1 MTRTFCTGLMCALV
15 CVSAP
20 PARAQSAP
28 PAVPLFDNLG
38 THHYDITP
46 SVPLTQRY
54 FDQGLRLYYGFN
66 HAEAIRAF
74 QEAAR
79 RDPDCAM
86 CYWGIAL
93 ALGPNINAPMER
105 DAALAA
111 YEAIQKA
118 LAREQAAS
126 PKERA
131 LIRALA
137 ARYAA
142 DPPQDQRVGWD
153 RVCWNVDDD
162 TGQSDLQKTSGGF
175 LLNTSR
181 RGA

>member
-1 MTRTFCTGLMCALV
+1 MTRTFCTGRMCALV

-28 PAVPLFDNLG
+28 PAGPLFDNLG

-46 SVPLTQRY
+46 SMPLTQRY

-105 DAALAA
+105 DMPPTHRR
-111 YEAIQKA
+111 IGPRSTRHTHVRSGKSFGSIPTIS
-118 LAREQAAS
+118 RPRRS
-126 PKERA
+126 MPKR
-131 LIRALA
+131 
-137 ARYAA
+137 
-142 DPPQDQRVGWD
+142 
-153 RVCWNVDDD
+153 
-162 TGQSDLQKTSGGF
+162 
-175 LLNTSR
+175 
-181 RGA
+181 